1 MLWPGYLYPINPR
14 LMQFTEIEKSKAY
27 IQAELVE
34 YVPHSAVF
42 RTLIRKITGNIVAL
56 AIDGGEKLEEK
67 ISPFDAFIEIIEGK
81 SEIIIDNH
89 SNIPV
94 QKISCTR
101 FDQNGAKFRYLS
113 PLSPFPSSI
122 YSL

>member
-1 MLWPGYLYPINPR
+1 
-14 LMQFTEIEKSKAY
+14 MQFTEIERSKAY

-67 ISPFDAFIEIIEGK
+67 ISPFDSYVQIIEGE
-81 SEIIIDNH
+81 SEIIIDNK
-89 SNIPV
+89 SNILETGQSILIPAHSTNL
-94 QKISCTR
+94 IR
-101 FDQNGAKFRYLS
+101 ANN
-113 PLSPFPSSI
+113 PSKMIITVIKSGYEGI
-122 YSL
+122 II

>member
-1 MLWPGYLYPINPR
+1 
-14 LMQFTEIEKSKAY
+14 MQFTEIEKSKAY

-67 ISPFDAFIEIIEGK
+67 ISPFDSYIQIIEGE
-81 SEIIIDNH
+81 SEIVIDNH
-89 SNIPV
+89 SNILGPG
-94 QKISCTR
+94 QAILIPAHSTNLIR
-101 FDQNGAKFRYLS
+101 ANY
-113 PLSPFPSSI
+113 PSKMIITVIKSGYEGI
-122 YSL
+122 II